1 MQSTELSVKHLGLRP
16 DRHTAELFRF
26 QIFDGSSRVVIEAQ
40 SEEDARCLCRQ
51 MSWEFICV
59 CEG

>member
-1 MQSTELSVKHLGLRP
+1 MQSIELSLKHLGLRP
-16 DRHTAELFRF
+16 DRPTAELFRF

>member
-1 MQSTELSVKHLGLRP
+1 MQSIELSVKHLGLRP
-16 DRHTAELFRF
+16 DRRTAELLRF

-40 SEEDARCLCRQ
+40 SEEDARCICRQ